1 MLVSAGLETRQQG
14 NGQLPRGIE
23 TVDVTAHQAAPLTNA
38 TRPLYERMEEL
49 RRPTDW
55 ASNLATRYQIA
66 ELTNQIWRAA
76 RNAPKD
82 TTSES

>member
-1 MLVSAGLETRQQG
+1 M
-14 NGQLPRGIE
+14 
-23 TVDVTAHQAAPLTNA
+23 DVTAHQAAPLTNA

-49 RRPTDW
+49 RQAADW
-55 ASNLATRYQIA
+55 ANNLAVRYQIA

-76 RNAPKD
+76 RNTPKD